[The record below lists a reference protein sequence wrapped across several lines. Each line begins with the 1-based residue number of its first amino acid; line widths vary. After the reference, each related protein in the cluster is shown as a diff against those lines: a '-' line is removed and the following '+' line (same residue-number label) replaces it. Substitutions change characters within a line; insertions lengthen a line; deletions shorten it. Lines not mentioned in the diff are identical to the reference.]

1 MGMVGKMERR
11 GIEGRSDGRGRGGER
26 HGEDNGNDEWN
37 GRGEREWEVEEVM
50 AYRTRKGPGEFM
62 CIVKLNTSHA
72 CHMHVM

>member
-1 MGMVGKMERR
+1 MGGEGEGRDMERIMEMMS
-11 GIEGRSDGRGRGGER
+11 GTEER
-26 HGEDNGNDEWN
+26 
-37 GRGEREWEVEEVM
+37 EVEEVM